1 MLSRYLFCLQVR
13 TLSANDTEG
22 VLGWF
27 VLVISGGLLVNGYNI
42 VCCNGRRICKCKSI
56 NVSFIYSKVCKSKLW
71 SIYLLV
77 FWCNERFVTFIFK
90 ATDSFSNYKCYMQVM
105 C

>member
-27 VLVISGGLLVNGYNI
+27 VLVISGGLLVNGYNTDI
-42 VCCNGRRICKCKSI
+42 LFEVLCVVMVGEPV
-56 NVSFIYSKVCKSKLW
+56 NVNL
-71 SIYLLV
+71 
-77 FWCNERFVTFIFK
+77 
-90 ATDSFSNYKCYMQVM
+90 
-105 C
+105 

>member
-27 VLVISGGLLVNGYNI
+27 VLVISGGLLVNGYNTDLLFE
-42 VCCNGRRICKCKSI
+42 VLCVVMVGESV
-56 NVSFIYSKVCKSKLW
+56 NVNL
-71 SIYLLV
+71 
-77 FWCNERFVTFIFK
+77 
-90 ATDSFSNYKCYMQVM
+90 
-105 C
+105 